1 MATGKHPVA
10 QTHKDNPVGQP
21 ESREESGSVTLVPIA
36 RDVLVVIARLLART
50 AAAEAEGEQ
59 DHEKLSND
67 GAAPY
72 GR

>member
-1 MATGKHPVA
+1 MATGKRPVA
-10 QTHKDNPVGQP
+10 HTHEGNPVGQP
-21 ESREESGSVTLVPIA
+21 ESREERGSVTLAPIA
-36 RDVLVVIARLLART
+36 RDALVVIARLLART
-50 AAAEAEGEQ
+50 AAAEAVGEQ